1 MASNNSYYIKKQ
13 IIAKTNKKSEIL
25 GEIEKWEAH
34 KKGIL
39 HKGFT
44 LILRYKNFY
53 VLQHRKHPAFDGT
66 FDLTFSSHQIFKNKE
81 LQNID
86 EAIYEALDR
95 EWKLDKKNLVS
106 KPKKLGVVYYKE
118 KDTKSIYTEHE
129 MDEILTIEIKNL
141 PIPNHE
147 FAYGYSLVDKKELLN
162 KKGRIYPLLAPW
174 VKKMIEKK
182 MF

>member
-1 MASNNSYYIKKQ
+1 M
-13 IIAKTNKKSEIL
+13 IAQANKKGEIL
-25 GEIEKWEAH
+25 DGIEKWKAH
-34 KKGIL
+34 REGVL
-39 HKGFT
+39 HRGFT
-44 LILRYKNFY
+44 LILRCKDYY

-66 FDLTFSSHQIFKNKE
+66 FDLTFSSHQIYKNGK
-81 LQNID
+81 LQD
-86 EAIYEALDR
+86 TEEAIYEALDR
-95 EWKLDKKNLVS
+95 EWKLDKKDLVS
-106 KPKKLGVVYYKE
+106 KPKKLGVVYYRE

-147 FAYGYSLVDKKELLN
+147 FAYGYSLIDKKELLN